1 MSLREQITTTLV
13 TRFQEIED
21 PLIALATREPIDVE
35 KLAITQF
42 PAILVTFAVETRE
55 TVTMGMSGI
64 GQRMGELAFD
74 LRGFVRGAELDQ
86 KRNDLIEAIEEQ
98 LELDRYLG
106 LANSGV
112 LDSQITEIEVIPRLA
127 PLAEVRLRL
136 VVRYSYMRGA
146 T

>member
-13 TRFQEIED
+13 TRLSEIDD
-21 PLIALATREPIDVE
+21 PLIAFATREPIDVE

-42 PAILVTFAVETRE
+42 PSVLVTFAVETRE
-55 TVTMGMSGI
+55 TVTMGTQGV
-64 GQRMGELAFD
+64 GRRMGELEFD
-74 LRGFVRGAELDQ
+74 LRGFVRGAELDR

-106 LANSGV
+106 LKDSGV
-112 LDSQITEIEVIPRLA
+112 LDSQITEIEVINRLA
-127 PLAEVRLRL
+127 PLAEIRMRL
-136 VVRYSYMRGA
+136 VVRYNYMRGA

>member
-1 MSLREQITTTLV
+1 MSLREQITNTLV
-13 TRFQEIED
+13 TRLSEIDD

-42 PAILVTFAVETRE
+42 PSVLVTFAVETRE
-55 TVTMGMSGI
+55 TVTMGTTGV
-64 GQRMGELAFD
+64 GQRMGSLEFD
-74 LRGFVRGAELDQ
+74 LRGFVRGAELDR

-106 LANSGV
+106 LKDSGV
-112 LDSQITEIEVIPRLA
+112 LDSQVTEIEVIPRLA
-127 PLAEVRLRL
+127 PLAEIRIRL
-136 VVRYSYMRGA
+136 VVRYNYMRGA